1 MALLVRPRIRRLPF
15 FARLRRRVQQLKP
28 YPSLLVLLVPLTL
41 VEPLKMAALLVAGK
55 GHWLSGT
62 AMIVVAYGASLLIV
76 ERLFRIVKPKLLMLH
91 WFATTWAIVQ
101 RIRGAVISALCS
113 ARGRL

>member
-1 MALLVRPRIRRLPF
+1 
-15 FARLRRRVQQLKP
+15 
-28 YPSLLVLLVPLTL
+28 VLLVPLTL

-62 AMIVVAYGASLLIV
+62 AMIIVAYAASLLVV

-91 WFATTWAIVQ
+91 WFATTWAMVQ
-101 RIRGAVISALCS
+101 RIRSAAVLAFRSIWNGLTE
-113 ARGRL
+113 RI

>member
-1 MALLVRPRIRRLPF
+1 MPLMARLRIRRPMPF
-15 FARLRRRVQQLKP
+15 LGRLRRRIQRLKP

-62 AMIVVAYGASLLIV
+62 GMIIAAYAASLFIV
-76 ERLFRIVKPKLLMLH
+76 ERLFRV
-91 WFATTWAIVQ
+91 V
-101 RIRGAVISALCS
+101 
-113 ARGRL
+113 

>member
-1 MALLVRPRIRRLPF
+1 MAFLGRPRTRRLPF
-15 FARLRRRVQQLKP
+15 FASLRRRIQQLKP

-62 AMIVVAYGASLLIV
+62 AMIIVAYAASLLVV

-91 WFATTWAIVQ
+91 WFATGWATVQ
-101 RIRGAVISALCS
+101 RIRGAAIS
-113 ARGRL
+113 

>member
-1 MALLVRPRIRRLPF
+1 MP
-15 FARLRRRVQQLKP
+15 
-28 YPSLLVLLVPLTL
+28 LVPLTL

-62 AMIVVAYGASLLIV
+62 GMIVDYAASLFIV
-76 ERLFRIVKPKLLMLH
+76 ERLFRVVKPKLLMLH

>member
-15 FARLRRRVQQLKP
+15 LARLRRRVQQLQP

-91 WFATTWAIVQ
+91 WFAITWAIVQ
-101 RIRGAVISALCS
+101 RIRGAAISALRS